1 MTRDEVVMTRKI
13 IDIRKSKAG
22 CWEWAVAVIMAR
34 RIEAKVFARMI
45 SA

>member
-1 MTRDEVVMTRKI
+1 MKRKI

>member
-1 MTRDEVVMTRKI
+1 LKPGASDVGT
-13 IDIRKSKAG
+13 A
-22 CWEWAVAVIMAR
+22 CWEWAVAVMMAR